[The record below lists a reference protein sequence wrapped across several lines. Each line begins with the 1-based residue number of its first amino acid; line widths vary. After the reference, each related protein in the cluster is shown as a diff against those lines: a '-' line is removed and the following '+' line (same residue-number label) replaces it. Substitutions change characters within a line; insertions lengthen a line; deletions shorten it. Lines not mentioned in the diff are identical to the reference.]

1 VTEIARVYQESN
13 PRVEVVAATVPL
25 VARLALNLCDEDRAE
40 LAALCTG
47 PPLDVLLEN
56 LDMPGRHFVGLI
68 DGVPVCVFGVTNHPK
83 TAGVGLPWFICS
95 SDIKRAKKI
104 VLRAGRA
111 VVEELGRGYL
121 ALSNVTSAA
130 HPTALKWVESL
141 GFTKTDTL
149 KGVGLNGEDLHVF
162 AKKV

>member
-1 VTEIARVYQESN
+1 VSEIARVYQEKN
-13 PRVEVVAATVPL
+13 PRVEVVAATDAL
-25 VARLALNLCDEDRAE
+25 VVQLASNLCPEDRAE
-40 LAALCTG
+40 LAALCEAS
-47 PPLDVLLEN
+47 PLDSILASLR
-56 LDMPGRHFVGLI
+56 MPGRHFVGLI
-68 DGVPVCVFGVTNHPK
+68 DGVPVCVFGVTDHPE